1 MPVVTLYRH
10 GVSMGVAPMSNQHP
24 RAKRDIVVGWSAGAA
39 RRNLRF
45 LYSID
50 ERFLTGEGWALTLT
64 VRDCPASPDLWHRLI
79 RDYFRQLGRLL
90 SSLGHSLIRYHY
102 VTEWQGRGVPHLHG
116 AVYFSDGAGAAIN
129 LPNVLTSVWEGYA
142 APFGARRRGQ
152 YVIPITGA
160 VAWFQYVSKHAARG
174 IRHYQ
179 RSAANIPESWREGT
193 GRMWGKGGDW
203 PIKEPLRLGVDSRGY
218 HVLRRW
224 ARAWRVADARAEIP
238 SLFAALKNPHA
249 YLSAKRRLV
258 SARGCLRC
266 SDLHLSPVRGVSE
279 WIPEHLMLR
288 MIQRLSLDGYQV
300 ES

>member
-1 MPVVTLYRH
+1 
-10 GVSMGVAPMSNQHP
+10 MSNHHP

-50 ERFLTGEGWALTLT
+50 ERDLTGEGWALTLT
-64 VRDCPASPDLWHRLI
+64 VRDCPPSPEVWHRLV
-79 RDYFRQLGRLL
+79 RDYFQQLGRVLARC
-90 SSLGHSLIRYHY
+90 GHSLIRYHY
-102 VTEWQGRGVPHLHG
+102 VTEWQRRGVPHLHG
-116 AVYFSDGAGAAIN
+116 AVYISDGAGAAIN
-129 LPNVLTSVWEGYA
+129 LPNFLKGVWEGYA
-142 APFGARRRGQ
+142 APYGVNLKAQ
-152 YVIPITGA
+152 YVLPITGA
-160 VAWFQYVSKHAARG
+160 LGWFQYVSKHAARG

-179 RSAANIPESWREGT
+179 RAADNIPACWRSGT
-193 GRMWGKGGDW
+193 GRMWGKGGSW
-203 PIKEPLRLGVDSRGY
+203 PIKDPLRLDVDNRGY

-238 SLFAALKNPHA
+238 SLWNAIKRPNQ

-266 SDLHLSPVRGVSE
+266 PDPHLSAVRGVSE
-279 WIPEHLMLR
+279 WISDGLMLS
-288 MIQRLSLDGYQV
+288 MIRRLSLDGYRV

>member
-1 MPVVTLYRH
+1 
-10 GVSMGVAPMSNQHP
+10 MSNQHP

-50 ERFLTGEGWALTLT
+50 ERLLTGEGWALTLT
-64 VRDCPASPDLWHRLI
+64 VRDCPPSPDLWHRLI
-79 RDYFRQLGRLL
+79 RDYFRQLGRIL
-90 SSLGHSLIRYHY
+90 SSCGHSLLRYHY

-116 AVYFSDGAGAAIN
+116 AVYVSDGAGVAIN
-129 LPNVLTSVWEGYA
+129 LPNALTSVWEGYA
-142 APFGARRRGQ
+142 APFGAGRRGQ
-152 YVIPITGA
+152 HVIPITGA

-179 RSAANIPESWREGT
+179 RSAANIPDSWREGT

-203 PIKEPLRLGVDSRGY
+203 PIKQPLRLGVDSRGY

-224 ARAWRVADARAEIP
+224 ARSWRKADARASHAKLRRDLLDGRAKSVSTARWRE
-238 SLFAALKNPHA
+238 SLGRIESARTMLRCPDPN
-249 YLSAKRRLV
+249 LSA
-258 SARGCLRC
+258 
-266 SDLHLSPVRGVSE
+266 VRGISE
-279 WIPEHLMLR
+279 WIGENLLLR
-288 MIQRLSLDGYQV
+288 MIERLALDGYRV